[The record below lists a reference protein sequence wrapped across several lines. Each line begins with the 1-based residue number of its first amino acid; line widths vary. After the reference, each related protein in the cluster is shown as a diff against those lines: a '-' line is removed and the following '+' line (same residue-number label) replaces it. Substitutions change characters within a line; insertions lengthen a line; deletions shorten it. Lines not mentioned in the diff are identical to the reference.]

1 MPPPPDDI
9 EFQRLNFNQIKSSL
23 SPSLL
28 VAGVAVGIGF
38 QLFSSDYFFVSTLN
52 KRQTPPLTTL
62 QWCVDVL
69 AWGEKRASGKV
80 GNVFGLLGDPVSDS
94 SVIQTS
100 SPPPPS
106 PTFRRRG
113 KVRIGKALLLLLLL
127 LHLTPTTCPLDVGD
141 LQTDGLSP
149 PIKTDFENVT
159 RFQEDWNSL
168 EKQVLQND
176 AMRKCNASDGLAPAY

>member
-1 MPPPPDDI
+1 M
-9 EFQRLNFNQIKSSL
+9 R
-23 SPSLL
+23 
-28 VAGVAVGIGF
+28 
-38 QLFSSDYFFVSTLN
+38 
-52 KRQTPPLTTL
+52 
-62 QWCVDVL
+62 
-69 AWGEKRASGKV
+69 AWGEGASGKV

-113 KVRIGKALLLLLLL
+113 KVRKGKALLLLLLLLLL

-159 RFQEDWNSL
+159 KFQEDWNSL
-168 EKQVLQND
+168 EKQVLQKD
-176 AMRKCNASDGLAPAY
+176 AMRKRNASDGLAPAY

>member
-1 MPPPPDDI
+1 M
-9 EFQRLNFNQIKSSL
+9 
-23 SPSLL
+23 
-28 VAGVAVGIGF
+28 G
-38 QLFSSDYFFVSTLN
+38 
-52 KRQTPPLTTL
+52 
-62 QWCVDVL
+62 
-69 AWGEKRASGKV
+69 GEGASGKV

-127 LHLTPTTCPLDVGD
+127 HLTPTTCPLDVGD

-159 RFQEDWNSL
+159 IFQ
-168 EKQVLQND
+168 
-176 AMRKCNASDGLAPAY
+176 

>member
-1 MPPPPDDI
+1 M
-9 EFQRLNFNQIKSSL
+9 E
-23 SPSLL
+23 
-28 VAGVAVGIGF
+28 G
-38 QLFSSDYFFVSTLN
+38 
-52 KRQTPPLTTL
+52 
-62 QWCVDVL
+62 
-69 AWGEKRASGKV
+69 ASGKV

-127 LHLTPTTCPLDVGD
+127 LLLHLTPTTCPLDVGD

-159 RFQEDWNSL
+159 KFQEDWNSL
-168 EKQVLQND
+168 GKQALKKD
-176 AMRKCNASDGLAPAY
+176 AMRNCNASDGLAPAY